1 MFFIGSFNKILSTI
15 LIVHLEYGRFRK
27 CNGVGI
33 YVDNLIPQHARH
45 IGDVQPSVILLG
57 DELGEADLS
66 FALHLNDEVEEIL
79 SLVSTAPLTPP
90 NRRSTPE
97 GAKVKGG

>member
-1 MFFIGSFNKILSTI
+1 MFALLRKKLPDTTHVESGTTMKKLLHKSEVSFNKILSTI

-45 IGDVQPSVILLG
+45 IGDV
-57 DELGEADLS
+57 
-66 FALHLNDEVEEIL
+66 
-79 SLVSTAPLTPP
+79 
-90 NRRSTPE
+90 
-97 GAKVKGG
+97 